1 LSISVKKKFFKTIFY
16 FICPPQMVKGI
27 VVGST
32 KVAESVVPAG
42 EGSSPASPGGEA
54 QEALAALPA
63 WVWVLVALG
72 LLALFPLFCCIRAW
86 WRNNKV
92 QL

>member
-1 LSISVKKKFFKTIFY
+1 
-16 FICPPQMVKGI
+16 
-27 VVGST
+27 VGST

-42 EGSSPASPGGEA
+42 ESSSPASPGGEA

-72 LLALFPLFCCIRAW
+72 LLALFPVPAASAPGGATTSAAVSILLFCSLPGS
-86 WRNNKV
+86 KV
-92 QL
+92 